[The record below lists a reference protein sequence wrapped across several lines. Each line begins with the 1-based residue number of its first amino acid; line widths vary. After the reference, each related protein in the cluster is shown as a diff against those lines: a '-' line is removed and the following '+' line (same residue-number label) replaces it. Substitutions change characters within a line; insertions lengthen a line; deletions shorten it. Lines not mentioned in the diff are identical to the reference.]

1 MAEHVIREVSGGVMT
16 LTLARADKKNALS
29 NAMYSAMSDGLERAE
44 KDPSVRVVLF
54 QGDGDSFTAGND
66 LADFS
71 AQANGEDT
79 AESQA
84 HRFISNLG
92 KATRPLVAAVQGNAV
107 GVGTTMLLHCDLVF
121 LADTAK
127 LMTPFVNLALVPE
140 AASSWLLPARI
151 GHVRAYAMF
160 ALGEP
165 LDAATALACGLAN
178 AVVPAAEL
186 RAKAHQAA
194 VALTQRPAGSLSH
207 TKALMRE
214 AEKIAAQINRESA
227 LFRGR
232 LQTGEAREAFAAFA
246 ERRKPDFS
254 KVAAG

>member
-1 MAEHVIREVSGGVMT
+1 MAKHVIREIAGGVMT

-29 NAMYSAMSDGLERAE
+29 NAMYSALSDGLEHAE
-44 KDPSVRVVLF
+44 RDAAVRVVLF

-71 AQANGEDT
+71 EQASGRDT
-79 AESQA
+79 GESQA
-84 HRFISNLG
+84 FRFINNLG

-121 LADTAK
+121 LADTAR
-127 LMTPFVNLALVPE
+127 LTTPFVNLALVPE

-178 AVVPAAEL
+178 AVVPASDL
-186 RAKAHQAA
+186 RARARAA
-194 VALTQRPAGSLSH
+194 AEALTQRPAGSLSQ

-214 AEKIAAQINRESA
+214 MDKIAAQISRESV
-227 LFRGR
+227 LFRER

-254 KVAAG
+254 KVD

>member
-1 MAEHVIREVSGGVMT
+1 MTEHVRTDVSEGIMT
-16 LTLARADKKNALS
+16 LTLARPDKKNALS
-29 NAMYSAMSDGLERAE
+29 NAMYDAMSDGLERAE
-44 KDPSVRVVLF
+44 KDAGVRVVLF

-71 AQANGEDT
+71 AASKAENNDGPSQAN
-79 AESQA
+79 
-84 HRFISNLG
+84 RFISNLG
-92 KATRPLVAAVQGNAV
+92 KATKPLVAAVHGNAV

-121 LADTAK
+121 LGEHAR

-165 LDAATALACGLAN
+165 VDAATALAWGLAN
-178 AVVPAAEL
+178 AVVPIDQLRARARTAAE
-186 RAKAHQAA
+186 
-194 VALTQRPAGSLSH
+194 ALTKRPAGSLSH

-214 AEKIAAQINRESA
+214 FEKIAAQIGRESGVFA
-227 LFRGR
+227 ER
-232 LQTGEAREAFAAFA
+232 LSTAEAREAFAAFA

-254 KVAAG
+254 KLSA